1 MVSFRLARSS
11 RAPSRASNAAW
22 NWPRNWAIAALLSAT
37 LAACGGDASDS
48 TTPATAAAESTSSTD
63 ASPPPVSPPSSPPA
77 SPPATT
83 PDTPPSISGTPA
95 VTVVAGSSYSFVPG
109 VADPDS
115 QTLTFSIASRPP
127 WASFD
132 TTSGAITGTPA
143 DSDVGIYQNI
153 SITVSD
159 GSLSTALGPFQITV
173 QARAAP
179 PLVNHS
185 PTISGTPATSVT
197 AGTAYSFTPVASDVD
212 NDTLSFTIANKPA
225 WAAFNSGTGSLT
237 GTPTSA
243 NVGTSSNI
251 VISVSDG
258 KATASLAAFAI
269 QVTPPPNHPPTVSG
283 TPPTS
288 ATAGTAYSFAPTASD
303 ADGDALSFTIQN
315 KPVWAAFNVSTGA
328 LTGTPSSSQTGTY
341 TGIVISVSDGKATT
355 SLPSFTLTVVSPPNH
370 PPTISGT
377 PPTSVT
383 AGTGYS
389 FAPSAADAD
398 GNALTF
404 SIQNKPVWA
413 TFNASTGTLT
423 GTPSSSQTGTYANI
437 VISVSDGK
445 ATASLSAFTITV
457 AASAGSSPPP
467 SNHPPTISGTPG
479 TSATAGTAYSFT
491 PSASDA
497 DGDALTFS
505 IQNMPSWAAFTTASG
520 ALTGTP
526 ATANVGT
533 YTNIVI
539 TVSDGKATASLP
551 PFTITVAAPPNHA
564 PTISGT
570 PSTSVTA
577 GMAYGFTPSASDAD
591 GDALS
596 FSIQNRPS
604 WAAFSTTS
612 GALTGTPATA
622 NVGTYTNIV
631 ITVSDGKATTSL
643 PPFTITVAAPPNHAP
658 TISGTPST
666 SVTAGM
672 AYGFTP
678 SASDADGD
686 ALSFSIQN
694 MPVWASFNTSTGALT
709 GTPST
714 GQAGTYSNIAISAS
728 DGKAT
733 TSLPAFTITVTAP
746 NVAPTISGS
755 PPTSVMAGSA
765 YSFTPAASDANNDT
779 LTFSIQNA
787 PSWATFSTVTGAL
800 TGTPSAANV
809 GTFSNIVI
817 AVSDGHTSTSLAAFS
832 IAVSAAVPTGTATL
846 TWTSPTTNADGSALT
861 SLAGFK
867 VYYGTS
873 STNLSQFV
881 QVPGAGATGTVVTA
895 LASGTWY
902 FAVSSYTTDG
912 SEGAQSNPV
921 SKPVP

>member
-132 TTSGAITGTPA
+132 PTSGAITGTPA

-596 FSIQNRPS
+596 FSIQN
-604 WAAFSTTS
+604 
-612 GALTGTPATA
+612 
-622 NVGTYTNIV
+622 
-631 ITVSDGKATTSL
+631 
-643 PPFTITVAAPPNHAP
+643 
-658 TISGTPST
+658 
-666 SVTAGM
+666 
-672 AYGFTP
+672 
-678 SASDADGD
+678 
-686 ALSFSIQN
+686 

-873 STNLSQFV
+873 STHLSQFV

-895 LASGTWY
+895 LAAGTWY